1 MNEDERKSLIADEF
15 ARRFGNEPI
24 LWGRAPGRVDL
35 MGSHTDYNQG
45 YVLTLSLD
53 RDTWLAARPRND
65 RQVTIYSLNVE
76 GGGSFDLDFIER
88 DQTSPWT
95 NYIRGVATM
104 LQAEGFDLPGF
115 DGLVHSTVPFG
126 SGLGSSAAL
135 EVATAIIFQ
144 MLAGRDL
151 DPVRMALLCQ
161 RAENEFVGVNCGIQ
175 DQYTSALGKAGGA
188 LLLDCRHLTSRAV
201 SLAEGSNVVICDTR
215 APGELTGLEYDKR
228 RAQCEE
234 GAARLA
240 RFYPDVTALRD
251 LTLAQFTRHEADLPP
266 VVARRCRFIIEENQR
281 VLNLAE
287 ALSNDNR
294 AMINSLTADSYAG
307 ARDLYE
313 ISCPEMAAMIEAMRS
328 APGIIGARQAGAG
341 FGGCLVAFVA
351 SDLVDEFAQRV
362 QDAYSKRTGL
372 QPNVYAVQPAPGA
385 GPLQFSL
392 TQDLAVES

>member
-1 MNEDERKSLIADEF
+1 MNEDERKSLIANEF
-15 ARRFGNEPI
+15 ARRFGHEPV

-53 RDTWLAARPRND
+53 RDTWLAARPRDD

-95 NYIRGVATM
+95 NYIRGVATV
-104 LQAEGFDLPGF
+104 LQAEGFDLSGF

-135 EVATAIIFQ
+135 EVVTAIIFQ
-144 MLAGRDL
+144 MLAGWEL

-188 LLLDCRHLTSRAV
+188 LLLDCRHLTNRAV
-201 SLAEGSNVVICDTR
+201 SLAEGINVVICDTL
-215 APGELTGLEYDKR
+215 APGKSTGSEYDKR

-240 RFYPDVTALRD
+240 RFYPEVTALRD
-251 LTLAQFTRHEADLPP
+251 LTLAQFTRHEGDLSP

-341 FGGCLVAFVA
+341 FGGCMVAFVA
-351 SDLVDEFAQRV
+351 GDLVDEFAQRV
-362 QDAYSKRTGL
+362 QDAYSKRTGI
-372 QPNVYAVQPAPGA
+372 QPKVYAVQPTPGA